1 MRFGYPRFSIR
12 TLLLATAFVA
22 AGTPLLIVVVKSRST
37 QDGIVIFGD
46 SPHPSENEI
55 RAAIRNQGYVLPSES
70 VGVFQEKI
78 ADYVDPPTRI
88 PVLGKFQRHHKHYR
102 FGLRKDENPG
112 SLPVIIVKR
121 SAVRWVK

>member
-1 MRFGYPRFSIR
+1 MRVCYPRFSIR

-22 AGTPLLIVVVKSRST
+22 VATPLLIVVVKSRLNK
-37 QDGIVIFGD
+37 DGVVIFGD

-55 RAAIRNQGYVLPSES
+55 RAAMRKQGYILPSES
-70 VGVFQEKI
+70 VGVYQEKV

-102 FGLRKDENPG
+102 FGLRNGENPE
-112 SLPVIIVKR
+112 SLPAIVVKR